1 MSELDRTDQKL
12 GFGGLFGIDGFWHL
26 VLVSSSENW
35 VIVAC
40 EWVSSDILIYFL
52 YFFDIWFKKR
62 KQNIIQADWF

>member
-40 EWVSSDILIYFL
+40 E
-52 YFFDIWFKKR
+52 
-62 KQNIIQADWF
+62 